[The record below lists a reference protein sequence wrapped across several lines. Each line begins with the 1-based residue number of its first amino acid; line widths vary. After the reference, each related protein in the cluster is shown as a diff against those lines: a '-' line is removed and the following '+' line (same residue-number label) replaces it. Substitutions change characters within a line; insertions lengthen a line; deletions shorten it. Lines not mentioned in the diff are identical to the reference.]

1 MIKDELPFVL
11 LAEFAGG
18 LAGMIVCA
26 ILDQDEWA
34 GDLAQQVFR
43 KDLVDFTSKV
53 FLDALIQ
60 KKNSI
65 TLNTM

>member
-1 MIKDELPFVL
+1 MIKDELLFVL

-34 GDLAQQVFR
+34 GDLAQQVFQ
-43 KDLVDFTSKV
+43 KDLVAFTVKA
-53 FLDALIQ
+53 FLNALIQ